1 MYATIFSLQH
11 FFQLSIKSV
20 AAVADG
26 VVVVV
31 GGGIY
36 VCMYA
41 CMLICHTCTHSCTHT
56 CMCLCFGT
64 RSYVVQPVF
73 KLHMEP
79 RMAERLFLLLL
90 PPLYWDY
97 RCGPPD
103 LAAFEYMK
111 CCLTYILKFILFS

>member
-11 FFQLSIKSV
+11 FFQLSIKS
-20 AAVADG
+20 AAVAADG
-26 VVVVV
+26 GGGG
-31 GGGIY
+31 GGGIC

-79 RMAERLFLLLL
+79 RLAECLFLLLL

-103 LAAFEYMK
+103 LTAFEYIK
-111 CCLTYILKFILFS
+111 CYLTYILKFILFS